1 MLLAQIFDLLKEKD
15 LMKNTIVVLA
25 GDHGEEYYE
34 KGLLGHS
41 SRFNNEQTMTTL
53 ILYYPGIKPGV
64 YTQMSSHLDI
74 VPMLAGLFGVQNP
87 SQDYSC
93 GFDLLSPQAPRRRY
107 KIIKERFEQE
117 QKRREQHQENMSK
130 IATMACVGNNGK
142 PINHPY
148 LTKKQII
155 CPNDITFDHEQNAL
169 LIPVSDLNGKI
180 WGYQTIFSDGQKRF
194 LKGARKKGCMYCFGN
209 ITSADKIFV
218 CEGFAT
224 GASLYDATNITTVVA
239 FDAGNIDFVVG
250 EIIRKY
256 PQKRIIIAADND
268 IGKTQNTGAETAKSV
283 VNKYHISAI
292 LPDKLIAG
300 MSDWNDIACKY
311 GKNEIIKQLTK
322 GGIL

>member
-1 MLLAQIFDLLKEKD
+1 MSDIHVLYNALCDNNIPIPKCGFNAFGICRWGKNYRYWAIDLNGTGFVFGDWSIGNSKCFAFDNATKQK
-15 LMKNTIVVLA
+15 
-25 GDHGEEYYE
+25 
-34 KGLLGHS
+34 
-41 SRFNNEQTMTTL
+41 MT
-53 ILYYPGIKPGV
+53 
-64 YTQMSSHLDI
+64 
-74 VPMLAGLFGVQNP
+74 P
-87 SQDYSC
+87 SQRKALD
-93 GFDLLSPQAPRRRY
+93 

-155 CPNDITFDHEQNAL
+155 CPNDITFDREQNAL

-180 WGYQTIFSDGQKRF
+180 WGYQTIFSDGQKHF
-194 LKGARKKGCMYCFGN
+194 LKGARKKGCMYCFGD

-224 GASLYDATNITTVVA
+224 GASLYDATNITTIVA

-292 LPDKLIAG
+292 LPDKLTAG